1 MTNAISMDGLTK
13 HYKGVQ
19 ALTDLTLDV
28 PAGTVFG
35 FLGPNGAG
43 KTTALKVLAG
53 LARAT
58 SGSATVNGI
67 AVSAAGEHRRQLGYL
82 AQDPRFYGWMTG
94 RETLRYV
101 ASFRGIGADRERQI
115 TELLG
120 RVGIADAADRRTSTY
135 SGGMRQRLGIAQ
147 ALVGRPAVIL
157 LDEPVSALDPIGR
170 KDVLDL
176 MRELKG
182 ETTVFYSTHILD
194 DVQRV
199 SDHVAILDH
208 GRLVKAAPTHVLL
221 GSFTANTLRVVLG
234 GAQNATEVGMRQI
247 PGVASVTV
255 VSRSGDETAYDVV
268 TQVGASAAVQREV
281 TLFAV
286 NAGLT
291 LIANAEETLDLETV
305 FLRLIDPRRWRHDR
319 LPDARPAGSI
329 RRAIARHP
337 IAAFLVIT
345 FASTWAMTG
354 LLSVSLLFG
363 LVALF
368 GPTAGAVIVSWAD
381 GSLVEL
387 RERLTTWRT
396 PRSFLIAL
404 GIPFAVSGA
413 AAVLWTISGHGAPGL
428 GAVSA
433 LELVIFVLVIGEEI
447 GWRGFLLPRLR
458 GHLSLPAA
466 GLVSGIVWTLWHLP
480 LYLQPGQ
487 GLVAFVAFTWWVI
500 PFARAHGVRR
510 RARAVQRPR
519 GHRHARRREHRA
531 PDPAAGC
538 RPHLDARRHRNALR
552 DRRRSARHPLS
563 RHEPSDPA
571 WLGSTRRR

>member
-58 SGSATVNGI
+58 AGSATVNGI
-67 AVSAAGEHRRQLGYL
+67 PVSAAGEHRRQLGYL

-94 RETLRYV
+94 RETLQYV
-101 ASFRGIGADRERQI
+101 ASFRRIGADRERQI
-115 TELLG
+115 SDLLG

-234 GAQNATEVGMRQI
+234 GAAATTDEGLRAI
-247 PGVASVTV
+247 AGVASVTV
-255 VSRSGDETAYDVV
+255 VARTGNESTYDVV
-268 TQVGASAAVQREV
+268 TLSGVSSDVQRGI
-281 TLFAV
+281 TRFAV
-286 NAGLT
+286 DAGLT

-305 FLRLIDPRRWRHDR
+305 FLRLIDQKEV
-319 LPDARPAGSI
+319 
-329 RRAIARHP
+329 
-337 IAAFLVIT
+337 AA
-345 FASTWAMTG
+345 
-354 LLSVSLLFG
+354 
-363 LVALF
+363 
-368 GPTAGAVIVSWAD
+368 
-381 GSLVEL
+381 
-387 RERLTTWRT
+387 
-396 PRSFLIAL
+396 
-404 GIPFAVSGA
+404 
-413 AAVLWTISGHGAPGL
+413 
-428 GAVSA
+428 
-433 LELVIFVLVIGEEI
+433 
-447 GWRGFLLPRLR
+447 
-458 GHLSLPAA
+458 
-466 GLVSGIVWTLWHLP
+466 
-480 LYLQPGQ
+480 
-487 GLVAFVAFTWWVI
+487 
-500 PFARAHGVRR
+500 
-510 RARAVQRPR
+510 
-519 GHRHARRREHRA
+519 
-531 PDPAAGC
+531 
-538 RPHLDARRHRNALR
+538 
-552 DRRRSARHPLS
+552 
-563 RHEPSDPA
+563 
-571 WLGSTRRR
+571 

>member
-1 MTNAISMDGLTK
+1 MTNAISMNSLTK
-13 HYKGVQ
+13 HYKDVQ

-58 SGSATVNGI
+58 AGSATVNGV

-101 ASFRGIGADRERQI
+101 ASFRRVGADRERQI

-120 RVGIADAADRRTSTY
+120 RVGIAEAADRRTSTY

-234 GAQNATEVGMRQI
+234 GAKSATEVGMRQI

-255 VSRSGDETAYDVV
+255 VSRSGDETTYDVV
-268 TQVGASAAVQREV
+268 TQIGASASVQREI

-286 NAGLT
+286 EAGLT

-305 FLRLIDPRRWRHDR
+305 FLRLIDQKEV
-319 LPDARPAGSI
+319 
-329 RRAIARHP
+329 
-337 IAAFLVIT
+337 AA
-345 FASTWAMTG
+345 
-354 LLSVSLLFG
+354 
-363 LVALF
+363 
-368 GPTAGAVIVSWAD
+368 
-381 GSLVEL
+381 
-387 RERLTTWRT
+387 
-396 PRSFLIAL
+396 
-404 GIPFAVSGA
+404 
-413 AAVLWTISGHGAPGL
+413 
-428 GAVSA
+428 
-433 LELVIFVLVIGEEI
+433 
-447 GWRGFLLPRLR
+447 
-458 GHLSLPAA
+458 
-466 GLVSGIVWTLWHLP
+466 
-480 LYLQPGQ
+480 
-487 GLVAFVAFTWWVI
+487 
-500 PFARAHGVRR
+500 
-510 RARAVQRPR
+510 
-519 GHRHARRREHRA
+519 
-531 PDPAAGC
+531 
-538 RPHLDARRHRNALR
+538 
-552 DRRRSARHPLS
+552 
-563 RHEPSDPA
+563 
-571 WLGSTRRR
+571 